1 MLAKAK
7 LGPGGRLVIPAAFRK
22 EMGLAEGEE
31 VLLRLEDGDLT
42 LTTRARAIDRAQE
55 LVRRHASKGG
65 SLVDDL
71 LDERRREVRD
81 EEAASATGRARRKE
95 AG

>member
-22 EMGLAEGEE
+22 AMGLAEGEE

-55 LVRRHASKGG
+55 MVRRHARGD
-65 SLVDDL
+65 SLVADL
-71 LDERRREVRD
+71 LDERRREVQD
-81 EEAASATGRARRKE
+81 EEAEAATGRTTRKE